1 MIYRDEQIVTDPIY
15 EDIFWFFYKEFVIL
29 MSTLG
34 LLDMEEETFNWRKI
48 AYAIGIA
55 MPVMFICTLFTVTCG
70 AIIFKIL

>member
-1 MIYRDEQIVTDPIY
+1 MIYRDEKIVTDPIY

-29 MSTLG
+29 MSTMG

-48 AYAIGIA
+48 VYVSAVAI
-55 MPVMFICTLFTVTCG
+55 PVVFLCTLLTVTCG